1 MYIYSFIYLA
11 LMVHLLLYICI
22 CLFPFVNLHNNCVCV
37 CHTTILI
44 WFGIPNSSG
53 ILHLLHRNKLLT
65 ISHNQVLTTFNIFD
79 NVYTYTYIIYIYI
92 INVCIIFIIIFFFHF
107 KTFERFARY
116 FIVFQLTFEIRF
128 GVVFSLKLKTYLEFN
143 IYLADRYI
151 KV

>member
-1 MYIYSFIYLA
+1 M
-11 LMVHLLLYICI
+11 
-22 CLFPFVNLHNNCVCV
+22 
-37 CHTTILI
+37 CHTTIFI

-53 ILHLLHRNKLLT
+53 ILPLLHRSKLLT

-79 NVYTYTYIIYIYI
+79 NVYTYTYYILYIYI
-92 INVCIIFIIIFFFHF
+92 SLTSVLFLLSYSFFHF

-151 KV
+151 VKSRYK